1 MKTKLLSFLL
11 LSLMVTVAVSS
22 CNPRKA
28 HVIGKV
34 LHEIDQLADNEYEE
48 SDGAYQGD
56 NNKQRKIHTY
66 DIDIRTVNGLRYAY
80 YNGEAYTGDV
90 YSSDERSKMEI
101 RNGIAIVAYANYGQH
116 SEHAWESEMAIYEDI
131 NTVEQ
136 HKANVYNNGSP
147 GERFA
152 SDLYDELK
160 INTLRSLPNCSFSY

>member
-1 MKTKLLSFLL
+1 MKTKLLSFIM
-11 LSLMVTVAVSS
+11 LSLMLTVAISS

-34 LHEIDQLADNEYEE
+34 LHELDQLADNEYEE
-48 SDGAYQGD
+48 SDG
-56 NNKQRKIHTY
+56 NIQRIIHTP

-90 YSSDERSKMEI
+90 YASDERSKMEI

-136 HKANVYNNGSP
+136 HRANVYNNGSP

-160 INTLRSLPNCSFSY
+160 IKTLSSLPNCSFSY